1 MNRDA
6 DDELQGIMEEVSED
20 LGYPPEKE
28 KGGRRRTG
36 FEQRPMSRGLFMIA
50 GGLGVLLVIILLM
63 LFFGGEEG
71 SKADE
76 RLAALQ
82 ARVDQMERKLAGVA
96 GLEERLAQAEKQA
109 SLAQQSMAGAE
120 RQFNVLE
127 GKIENLTRKAEAPQK
142 KESNPPAKAEPPK
155 KEQEKPAAQTADKT
169 HVVKAGETLYQIGNK
184 YGTSVEE
191 LRRLNQLK
199 PGQAIQPGQKLV
211 VSKRKSP

>member
-6 DDELQGIMEEVSED
+6 DDELHGIMEEVSDD
-20 LGYPPEKE
+20 LGYPPDREN
-28 KGGRRRTG
+28 GGRRRKG
-36 FEQRPMSRGLFMIA
+36 FEQRPMSKGLFVIA

-63 LFFGGEEG
+63 LIFGGEEG

-82 ARVDQMERKLAGVA
+82 ARVDQIEGKLASVA

-109 SLAQQSMAGAE
+109 RLAQQSMAGAE

-127 GKIENLTRKAEAPQK
+127 GKIQDLTRKPEAPQK
-142 KESNPPAKAEPPK
+142 NESTPPAKAEPPK
-155 KEQEKPAAQTADKT
+155 KEQEKPAAQTAEKT

-211 VSKRKSP
+211 VSKRKST